1 MNSIIQQI
9 TDWLKGI
16 LVSGIMDNLTNTF
29 SSVNDQVGQIATE
42 VGKTPSNFMPA
53 VLNMVRN
60 LSESVIMPVAGI
72 LLTFIACYELIQLII
87 SYNNLASF
95 ETWFIWKWIFKTFVA
110 VELITHTFDITMAV
124 FDVSQSVVR
133 QAGGIIQ
140 GSTAVDASTL
150 ATMQSTLEAMELGPL
165 FAIFLQSF
173 IVQFLMYVLSA
184 VIFVIINGRMVEIY
198 LMVSLAPL
206 PFATFGNRE
215 QSMMGQNYMRS
226 LFALGFQ
233 GFLIMVCVGIYA
245 VLIQSVA
252 FSTDLVFFQ
261 GTYNT
266 TGASH
271 VGIVVDPVN
280 KIMIHCGNPIQ
291 YTVNFRT
298 YKESYKDKHSK
309 MTPKE
314 DLVIFENTQ
323 EAIID
328 KETWERVQT
337 LRKTIRRTDTIGTA
351 NPLTGLMFCADCGAK
366 MYNHRGKAGNARDWA
381 GRPTGKKRPDRDE
394 YNCSRYDLGN
404 QHFDDYCT
412 THLIRTAVVNELL
425 LEAIK
430 EVCDYAQNNEAEF
443 MAQVCSAS
451 EDRQAKAAKAIRQ
464 RKQRSEKRTDELS
477 RLIRKLYEDN
487 VNGRLSD
494 KLFEQMLHDFEAELE
509 GLTDSITQDQ
519 QELDRISRETVNAE
533 KFLALVKKYTDF
545 SELTPAMIN
554 EFVEKILVHQAEGK
568 GASRTQEVEIFFNFI
583 GKVEIPRKEIELTEE
598 EKAALAE
605 QERRRAKKAEY
616 NRRYMEKKRRQ
627 WKEQQEREKEQQEA
641 LELPAASTEKGERI
655 A

>member
-53 VLNMVRN
+53 VFNMVRN

-124 FDVSQSVVR
+124 FDVSQSVVW

-140 GSTAVDASTL
+140 GSTAIDASTL

-252 FSTDLVFFQ
+252 FSTDIIASLWKVMGFTILLAF
-261 GTYNT
+261 TLFK
-266 TGASH
+266 TGAVAHSIFH
-271 VGIVVDPVN
+271 NGLFSFTRQKKIDHATNVTREIAEEAYRLFKENYDWQKPIRSVGVR
-280 KIMIHCGNPIQ
+280 GA
-291 YTVNFRT
+291 
-298 YKESYKDKHSK
+298 
-309 MTPKE
+309 
-314 DLVIFENTQ
+314 DLVNDNYWEQIDLFSSVEFREKQ
-323 EAIID
+323 MKVDEAVDIIR
-328 KETWERVQT
+328 KRFGFYSVQ
-337 LRKTIRRTDTIGTA
+337 R
-351 NPLTGLMFCADCGAK
+351 GLMYF
-366 MYNHRGKAGNARDWA
+366 
-381 GRPTGKKRPDRDE
+381 DRAL
-394 YNCSRYDLGN
+394 S
-404 QHFDDYCT
+404 
-412 THLIRTAVVNELL
+412 AV
-425 LEAIK
+425 
-430 EVCDYAQNNEAEF
+430 D
-443 MAQVCSAS
+443 
-451 EDRQAKAAKAIRQ
+451 AKA
-464 RKQRSEKRTDELS
+464 E
-477 RLIRKLYEDN
+477 
-487 VNGRLSD
+487 
-494 KLFEQMLHDFEAELE
+494 H
-509 GLTDSITQDQ
+509 
-519 QELDRISRETVNAE
+519 TVHPHGY
-533 KFLALVKKYTDF
+533 F
-545 SELTPAMIN
+545 
-554 EFVEKILVHQAEGK
+554 G
-568 GASRTQEVEIFFNFI
+568 
-583 GKVEIPRKEIELTEE
+583 
-598 EKAALAE
+598 
-605 QERRRAKKAEY
+605 
-616 NRRYMEKKRRQ
+616 
-627 WKEQQEREKEQQEA
+627 
-641 LELPAASTEKGERI
+641 
-655 A
+655 